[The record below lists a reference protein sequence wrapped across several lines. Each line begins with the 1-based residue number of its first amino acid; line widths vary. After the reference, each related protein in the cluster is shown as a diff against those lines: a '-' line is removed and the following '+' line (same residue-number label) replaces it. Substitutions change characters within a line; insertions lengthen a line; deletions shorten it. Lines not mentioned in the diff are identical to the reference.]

1 MKVIAVLCA
10 EEVNPQE
17 IANRE
22 DLEFLVIG
30 KVQLLQGHEKKP
42 AVPAGREPAQVH
54 QSTVMIQQRVYQR
67 VPRKLP
73 LL

>member
-22 DLEFLVIG
+22 DLKFLVIG

-42 AVPAGREPAQVH
+42 AVLAGREPAQVH
-54 QSTVMIQQRVYQR
+54 QSTGTYCVVNRFDTYMIFFVQ
-67 VPRKLP
+67 
-73 LL
+73 